1 MLLVYVNKVYITE
14 DCISKLEI
22 IIHDEIN
29 LKNIYY
35 VDEYNEVVEHC
46 RKLKSEGAMVYP
58 LTGDRFIIDSSVE
71 KVKISPNTN
80 IECGFKEESFI
91 DTVYGLYSTLAR
103 NGSVLL
109 SDDYPYENG
118 YKGLLSK
125 FNNIKISS
133 KNMEVSIPL
142 FHGYKEVGEFTL
154 ISQKGEV
161 VLNNRFKVAVP
172 EEKVKNV
179 YKYNLSEL
187 GEITLNNKKFIV
199 LEYLKDLTIFRDLEL
214 PNVSAPII
222 IRYLKQQR
230 HLNQLSSLMRNLMLQ
245 LNVGVFNEPNSSKIS
260 FSDIFNSYSGVFFR
274 FDNSIPKNDFDKLMG
289 MITTIGPTLMC
300 KPDLDSKLLMRA
312 IKTTLD
318 DNGLS
323 KEYFSAVLVI
333 FNIYRFSS
341 SNIELLNSLML
352 NYNLLKVNLID
363 VDLYLYAIRL
373 DIYNNCKVLYPG
385 KSFIEL
391 ESYGTKVG
399 MEVWRK

>member
-14 DCISKLEI
+14 DCISKLEVI
-22 IIHDEIN
+22 VHDEVN

-35 VDEYNEVVEHC
+35 IDEYNEVVDYC
-46 RKLKSEGAMVYP
+46 KKLKSQGAMVYP
-58 LTGDRFIIDSSVE
+58 LVGERFVIDTSVE
-71 KVKISPNTN
+71 KIKVDNNTYV
-80 IECGFKEESFI
+80 ECGFKEESFI

-109 SDDYPYENG
+109 SDEHPYEDG

-125 FNNIKISS
+125 FNNLKISS
-133 KNMEVSIPL
+133 KNMEVSVPI
-142 FHGYKEVGEFTL
+142 FHGYEEVGEFTL

-172 EEKVKNV
+172 KEKVKNV
-179 YKYNLSEL
+179 YSYNLSEL
-187 GEITLNNKKFIV
+187 GEIVLNNKKFVV
-199 LEYLKDLTIFRDLEL
+199 LEYLKDLTIFRDLDL
-214 PNVSAPII
+214 PNVSSPII

-230 HLNQLSSLMRNLMLQ
+230 HLNQLSSLMKKLMLQ
-245 LNVGVFNEPNSSKIS
+245 LNVGVFNEPNETKIS

-274 FDNSIPKNDFDKLMG
+274 FDSSIPKNDYDKLVS
-289 MITTIGPTLMC
+289 MITTIGPTLMS
-300 KPDLDSKLLMRA
+300 KSDLDSKLLMKA
-312 IKTTLD
+312 IRTTLD
-318 DNGLS
+318 NNGLS
-323 KEYFSAVLVI
+323 KEYFNALLVI

-341 SNIELLNSLML
+341 NDVELLNSLML

-363 VDLYLYAIRL
+363 VNLYLYAIRL

-385 KSFIEL
+385 KSFVEL